1 MKKIHIEFSDERLI
15 TPSGLVFVGQILG
28 KSSFVKK
35 INRAPISKDY
45 LQKQIKNGD
54 VLLTY
59 IGMLCQG
66 KPQYEAVREMMDD
79 PDYYKYAL
87 GISYAIPSAETLRQR
102 FDMIGDSLRKDIQQA
117 NVDMLREMHIEPT
130 ALDNGNDASEN
141 IGIFMEE
148 SYKYNNVSF
157 IIKRNPRQ
165 ESKEEWLESVRECCQ
180 NIQHPRDGKTVYIG
194 QTFRNVTYSL
204 SDNEEKTVGIR
215 TIYEITERTIDR
227 YGQYFIVP
235 DIELGTYWTNTSLP
249 DETVIDLY
257 HAHGESEQYHSEIKT
272 DMDVERLPSGKFES
286 NKLVLEL
293 TMIAYNILRI
303 IGQESLKKKDVPG
316 RKKIHRRRIRTV
328 ISNLMQFA
336 GHLTEHAGRL
346 VLSIGRSNR
355 WRFTFKRLYDSFAFI
370 TLSLIHI

>member
-1 MKKIHIEFSDERLI
+1 MKNIHIEFSDERLI

-66 KPQYEAVREMMDD
+66 KPQYEAVRGMMDD

-130 ALDNGNDASEN
+130 ALDSGNDASEN

-303 IGQESLKKKDVPG
+303 IGQESLE
-316 RKKIHRRRIRTV
+316 IYF
-328 ISNLMQFA
+328 QA
-336 GHLTEHAGRL
+336 
-346 VLSIGRSNR
+346 
-355 WRFTFKRLYDSFAFI
+355 
-370 TLSLIHI
+370 SL